1 LGRIWSRLLT
11 KVRCVGGPDG
21 YSEVYGNP
29 VCGEKGYFLTSG
41 GFVTGALCLLKRLA
55 SGLRGL
61 QSSGGNETRQKR
73 ALGWANPIP
82 ISGSSS
88 CPGLM
93 SFTVQTSSSP
103 VATWVIFKT
112 CPTMTGSRR
121 RIRPPGA
128 FTTKVLVR
136 SLNGEPMARVPDTMM
151 GTDRTMRWLRR

>member
-93 SFTVQTSSSP
+93 SFP
-103 VATWVIFKT
+103 VEKRSFAVANRGKIKT
-112 CPTMTGSRR
+112 LPTMTGSGRK
-121 RIRPPGA
+121 IRPPVSIHHQGFGA
-128 FTTKVLVR
+128 FV
-136 SLNGEPMARVPDTMM
+136 E
-151 GTDRTMRWLRR
+151 